1 MEFRYILIPLFSRKL
16 MEKIHASFVI
26 EIMGRPPENVKDALS
41 QILTAMEKE
50 KGVKIINKEVHE
62 PLPLEDS
69 KDLFT
74 AFMNV
79 DLEME
84 SITNYIGMIFTY
96 LPSHVE
102 IIKPEKLSILKVDL
116 NDLGN
121 SILQRMHNYDAVT
134 KNAIVERD
142 ILLEN
147 IKKHSPELLNK
158 IKEIYSNTK

>member
-1 MEFRYILIPLFSRKL
+1 

-26 EIMGRPPENVKDALS
+26 EIMGRPPENIKEALS
-41 QILTAMEKE
+41 QILTSMEKE
-50 KGVKIINKEVHE
+50 RGVKILNKELHE
-62 PLPLEDS
+62 PMPLEDA

-74 AFMNV
+74 AFMNIE
-79 DLEME
+79 LEME

-102 IIKPEKLSILKVDL
+102 IIKPEKVSILKVDL

-158 IKEIYSNTK
+158 IKELYSNPN

>member
-1 MEFRYILIPLFSRKL
+1 